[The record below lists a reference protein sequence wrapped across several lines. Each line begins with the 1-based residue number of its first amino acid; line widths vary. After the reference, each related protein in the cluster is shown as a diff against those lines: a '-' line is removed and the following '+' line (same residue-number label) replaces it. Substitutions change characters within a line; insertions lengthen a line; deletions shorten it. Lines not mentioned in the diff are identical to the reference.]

1 MQQEGRVCF
10 PFYTKLSG
18 IQTALNLT
26 PRKSVFGVQLKQ
38 TIKANAGGT
47 AQLCVSNETNLSK

>member
-1 MQQEGRVCF
+1 MQREGRVCF

-18 IQTALNLT
+18 IQTVLNLT

-47 AQLCVSNETNLSK
+47 AQLRVSNEIN